1 MEGRIPDGVLHY
13 KCEEDGVRLDAI
25 GVPGFWAKVM
35 YPKLGAWLSPQHVNI
50 IFNTPELDEDGCAT
64 GDIHTEMITLEQEYL
79 QRQYNITLTE
89 PFTIVEDAKEHPLY
103 QQLIAN
109 KNSYFP
115 CHGRY
120 NKILILNINNLMP
133 LRMRCV

>member
-1 MEGRIPDGVLHY
+1 MEHKKAGWGQPVEGRIPDGVLHY

-79 QRQYNITLTE
+79 QRQRSQLSSLTL
-89 PFTIVEDAKEHPLY
+89 A
-103 QQLIAN
+103 
-109 KNSYFP
+109 
-115 CHGRY
+115 
-120 NKILILNINNLMP
+120 
-133 LRMRCV
+133 